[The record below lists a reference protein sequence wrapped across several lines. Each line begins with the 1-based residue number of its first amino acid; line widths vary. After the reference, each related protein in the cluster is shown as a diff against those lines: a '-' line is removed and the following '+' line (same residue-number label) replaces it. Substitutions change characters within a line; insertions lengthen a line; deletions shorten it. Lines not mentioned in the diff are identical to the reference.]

1 MKSSMYGTLTLAAFA
16 LAACSGNP
24 LADEQKGANVI
35 VDPGFLQINVGSSQ
49 TVTVQLV
56 DDQGNA
62 LPASFAATANDG
74 AVVAVAESIGYR
86 PGLGNNRLAS
96 IFRVSALS
104 IDSSSVT
111 FTAGGKDIDV
121 PVKVSPLNV
130 PLVLGAA
137 SFNVNDTVNVSA
149 PGFKFLPGTQISF
162 GGSQQFVVSRAADS
176 SSMTIRLG
184 NAGTN
189 GSFDITGIA
198 VGYLPSI
205 GLNLLSAATQTVGPT
220 ITALSGTDAIATA
233 PDIYVPADGSGN
245 AFTLTDVG
253 TFNASADCAAGP
265 SGAGAPCRIYK
276 LVLPTDQAFDISS
289 TWTNNTDL
297 GIYISDVS
305 NAGTSLGAACDA
317 HATGAAG
324 ANFETCTADLSA
336 GTYYVQVV
344 TFTAFYAP
352 PNDVDPTSFTVTLT
366 AH

>member
-62 LPASFAATANDG
+62 LPAAFSATANDG

-111 FTAGGKDIDV
+111 FTAGGKSYDV

-137 SFNVNDTVNVSA
+137 SFNVNDTVNLSA
-149 PGFKFLPGTQISF
+149 PGFKFLPGTQIIF

-184 NAGTN
+184 NAVTN
-189 GSFDITGIA
+189 GNFDIQGIA

-205 GLNLLSAATQTVGPT
+205 GLNLLSAATQTVGPA
-220 ITALSGTDAIATA
+220 ITAFNGTDAIATA
-233 PDIYVPADGSGN
+233 PDIYVPADGSGR

-253 TFNASADCAAGP
+253 TFNASADCTGGP
-265 SGAGAPCRIYK
+265 GGAPCRIYK

-317 HATGAAG
+317 HGTGAAG
-324 ANFETCTADLSA
+324 ANFETCTADLTA

>member
-24 LADEQKGANVI
+24 LADEQKGANVR

-62 LPASFAATANDG
+62 LPASFSATANDG

-111 FTAGGKDIDV
+111 FSAGGNSYDV

-149 PGFKFLPGTQISF
+149 PGFKFLPNTQIIY
-162 GGSQQFVVSRAADS
+162 GGAQQFVVSRAADS
-176 SSMTIRLG
+176 SSMTIRVG
-184 NAGTN
+184 NAGN
-189 GSFDITGIA
+189 SLNFDVRSIA
-198 VGYLPSI
+198 VGYLPSV
-205 GLNLLSAATQTVGPT
+205 GLNLTSAATQTVGPT
-220 ITALSGTDAIATA
+220 ITAFAGTDAISTA
-233 PDIYVPADGSGN
+233 PTIEIPADGSTTP
-245 AFTLTDVG
+245 AIVTDVG
-253 TFNASADCAAGP
+253 NFASSADCGAQPG
-265 SGAGAPCRIYK
+265 SGFPCRFYK
-276 LVLPTDQAFDISS
+276 FTLAADQDFDIATNWDSS
-289 TWTNNTDL
+289 ADL
-297 GIYISDVS
+297 GVYFVDVT
-305 NAGTSLGAACDA
+305 NADVGNACDA
-317 HATGAAG
+317 HGAAPSQ
-324 ANFETCTADLSA
+324 FEACTISLTA
-336 GTYYVQVV
+336 GTYYMIMVSFA
-344 TFTAFYAP
+344 TGYP
-352 PNDVDPTSFTVTLT
+352 PPDDVDPTQFTITIT
-366 AH
+366 DH